1 MVRCPNLFQH
11 SDQRM
16 MAMTKRELGY
26 LIAKDAKEAHGA
38 ESNTKIRH
46 DAGNELEKS

>member
-1 MVRCPNLFQH
+1 MPKPLSAFRSKNDGH
-11 SDQRM
+11 DQ
-16 MAMTKRELGY
+16 KRVGY